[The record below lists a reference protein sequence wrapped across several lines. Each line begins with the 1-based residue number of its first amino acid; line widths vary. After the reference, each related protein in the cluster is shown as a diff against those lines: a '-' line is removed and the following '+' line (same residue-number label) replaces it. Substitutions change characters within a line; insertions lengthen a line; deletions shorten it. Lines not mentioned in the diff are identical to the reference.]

1 MSNQTEA
8 KLDTISN
15 ALNQGRKTLSE
26 YESKSILRAY
36 EIPVTKEFSVEDIE
50 NLNAAIGEIGFPMVM
65 KGCGAELSHKTERNL
80 VRIGIRNEVE
90 AIQVFE
96 ELSGLVSDDNGTVL
110 IQEMVQGKRE
120 FVVGLVRDPQFGP
133 CVMFGLGGIM
143 TEVLKDVVFRPAP
156 ITESEAVRM
165 IESINAKKMLGTMRG
180 MPQVDI
186 TRLADIIV
194 KVGQIGVDNEQVKEI
209 DINPLIIKEDSPV
222 AVDALVILQ

>member
-1 MSNQTEA
+1 M
-8 KLDTISN
+8 DTISN

-143 TEVLKDVVFRPAP
+143 TEVLKDVVFRQAP
-156 ITESEAVRM
+156 ITESEAVLM